1 MFQQE
6 IDRLNSYAQRL
17 NQLFYSPSKADK
29 AGLNSLLD
37 DLNSLHYKYYF
48 LQNQKPDKVILIINQ
63 LCTLITT
70 QDNFLVA
77 KHCQLIHQ
85 IISTQH
91 IVLTDATLKLT
102 LQWCLQA
109 LSSCPSISTGD
120 VLLALNTLIASHM
133 TSQVVNSVS
142 SVLFD
147 TLVEP
152 LENKTTVNLN
162 DVFLFRMKCLNG
174 LIPHLSSDKLDVLGS
189 QTLTHLCSLHPC
201 SHFLLITLRTI
212 CQYHSDQ
219 WITSHLG
226 SLISTVL
233 AYAKYDLPGYVF
245 VKPKPIFPSP
255 GFQLDLSVDTSSNS
269 SANKA
274 VSSFKTRAKNKKKN
288 KDRDEEVDIIIVS
301 PSPCN
306 TQSDS
311 EYSDSEISRLK
322 KVNASIRLTCFKLLS
337 TILDK
342 VNKKQVFGF
351 LSTLMLGTESLPSCL
366 LLESSAKCRVAIL
379 SALVQIFTHSKPFL
393 ALAQFETKSDRS
405 FIPFTSLLADVIVF
419 VHDKLLALL
428 QQEQYASVLIQ
439 LLKCIDTLAINC
451 PYDKLR
457 SNLRQQLTDAV
468 FPYLSHRDANITV
481 VALTCFSDMIGLCSN
496 DVLVRL
502 CHLVF
507 SKLQNDD
514 TLVPV
519 LVECWQLLSVVAK
532 LKVNLVLEERGLWTE
547 LTLAIDRHL
556 RSNCDTRV
564 QSNDTKQ
571 HSSTLCC
578 NTNPKQHSNQS
589 NSNPKQEPKQYSTSS
604 SVKPEP
610 KQHSSLVQLH
620 AVIAVQNFCQQLHL
634 CDKGEV
640 PCTEL
645 WVQIMT
651 KKYFISL
658 QERGGECPA
667 LLTAICDCLAS
678 MNPNTYN
685 TLDRTYQRTCL
696 VILFGHCSHEEASV
710 RASAVRGLAI
720 YTLYEYEDP
729 VLLGDVADILVRGA
743 RDSAPLVRGKAAW
756 SLGNLSDTL
765 VSHPECGADINLLH
779 LLQACLHCCED
790 SEKIRSNAVRPLGI
804 FLKLITADHTTGEE
818 YRVVLEKSVELLIR
832 LATNGTNMKIKWNT
846 CYALGH
852 ILCNPHITRLPQG
865 PVWKASIFSCLCNL
879 LTTCNNFKVKISI
892 CTTLSSLAERKHYEP
907 HFLTIVSTVLS
918 SFAVVRAHTYSYDVH
933 ITSLIV
939 TLKRTLC
946 HFILRLNGEDLTDEK
961 LANSLAEHVDEV
973 STVWKNEC
981 EEVSHQLDEEKCS
994 EKIGELSEGG
1004 NGRCKVLLLL
1014 RRIFDK
1020 EEVVGC

>member
-6 IDRLNSYAQRL
+6 VDRLNSYALRL

-29 AGLNSLLD
+29 AALNSLLD

-48 LQNQKPDKVILIINQ
+48 LQNQKPDKVILLINQ

-70 QDNFLVA
+70 QDHFLIA

-85 IISTQH
+85 IISTQN
-91 IVLTDATLKLT
+91 IILTDATLKLT
-102 LQWCLQA
+102 LQWGLQA
-109 LSSCPSISTGD
+109 LSSCPSTGD
-120 VLLALNTLIASHM
+120 VLLALNTLIVSHI

-147 TLVEP
+147 ALFEP
-152 LENKTTVNLN
+152 LESKTTVNSN

-174 LIPHLSSDKLDVLGS
+174 LIPHLSSDKLDLLGS
-189 QTLTHLCSLHPC
+189 QILNHLCSLHPC
-201 SHFLLITLRTI
+201 SHFLLITLRSI
-212 CQYHSDQ
+212 CQYHSDG

-226 SLISTVL
+226 NLISTVL

-255 GFQLDLSVDTSSNS
+255 GFQLDLNVDTSSNPS
-269 SANKA
+269 GNNKA

-288 KDRDEEVDIIIVS
+288 KDKDEEVDIVIVA

-311 EYSDSEISRLK
+311 DYSDSEISRLK

-351 LSTLMLGTESLPSCL
+351 LSTLMMGNESLPSCL

-379 SALVQIFTHSKPFL
+379 SALVQIFTYSKPFL
-393 ALAQFETKSDRS
+393 ALAQYDTKADRS
-405 FIPFTSLLADVIVF
+405 FISFTSLLADVIVF

-428 QQEQYASVLIQ
+428 QQEQYASVIIQ

-457 SNLRQQLTDAV
+457 SNLRQQLTEAV
-468 FPYLSHRDANITV
+468 FPYLSHRDGNITV
-481 VALTCFSDMIGLCSN
+481 VALTCFSDMISLCSN
-496 DVLVRL
+496 QVLVRL

-532 LKVNLVLEERGLWTE
+532 LKVNLVLDEEGLWST
-547 LTLAIDRHL
+547 LTRVIDRHL
-556 RSNCDTRV
+556 S
-564 QSNDTKQ
+564 
-571 HSSTLCC
+571 
-578 NTNPKQHSNQS
+578 S
-589 NSNPKQEPKQYSTSS
+589 NSESNNKEDAKQYSTSS
-604 SVKPEP
+604 NVK
-610 KQHSSLVQLH
+610 QQSTLVQWH
-620 AVIAVQNFCQQLHL
+620 AVIAVQHFCQHLHL
-634 CDKGEV
+634 CEKGEAA
-640 PCTEL
+640 CTEL
-645 WVQIMT
+645 WLQIMK

-658 QERGGECPA
+658 QDGGGECPA
-667 LLTAICDCLAS
+667 LLTAICNCLAS
-678 MNPNTYN
+678 MNLSTYN

-696 VILFGHCSHEEASV
+696 VILFGHCSHEEAPV
-710 RASAVRGLAI
+710 RASAVRALAI

-729 VLLGDVADILVRGA
+729 VFLSDVADILVRGA
-743 RDSAPLVRGKAAW
+743 RDSAPLVRCKAAW

-779 LLQACLHCCED
+779 LLQACLNCCED

-804 FLKLITADHTTGEE
+804 FLKLVTADHATDHE
-818 YRVVLEKSVELLIR
+818 YRVVLEKSVECLVR
-832 LATNGTNMKIKWNT
+832 LASMGTNMKIKWNT

-852 ILCNPHITRLPQG
+852 ILCNPHISRLPQCAE
-865 PVWKASIFSCLCNL
+865 WKASIFSCLCNL

-892 CTTLSSLAERKHYEP
+892 CTTLSSLAERKQYEP
-907 HFLTIVSTVLS
+907 HFLFIVSNVMS
-918 SFAVVRAHTYSYDVH
+918 SFTVVKTHTYDVH
-933 ITSLIV
+933 ITSLMV
-939 TLKRTLC
+939 TLKKTLC
-946 HFILRLNGEDLTDEK
+946 HFILLLNSEDLTDEK
-961 LANSLAEHVDEV
+961 LVECLAAHVNEV
-973 STVWKNEC
+973 STVWESQC
-981 EEVSHQLDEEKCS
+981 EEVSTMEEKCG
-994 EKIGELSEGG
+994 EKIAVLSEG
-1004 NGRCKVLLLL
+1004 NERCKGLVLL
-1014 RRIFDK
+1014 RKIFDK
-1020 EEVVGC
+1020 EEFVGS